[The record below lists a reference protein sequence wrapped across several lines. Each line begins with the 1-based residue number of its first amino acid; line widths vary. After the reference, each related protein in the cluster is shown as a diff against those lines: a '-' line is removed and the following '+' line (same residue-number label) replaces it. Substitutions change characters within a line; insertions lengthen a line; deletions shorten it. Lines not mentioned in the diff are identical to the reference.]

1 LDSFPTTWTES
12 YKITSFLVNIRGHA
26 GLHTILSL
34 IQDVGWMH
42 ARELKIKLPSHMGW
56 VFTRQK
62 LVMSQW
68 PSWNESVTL
77 RTWLRPPS
85 PEGFL
90 YRDYE
95 IFLDDTKIGD
105 CTSTF
110 TVMDRQSRK
119 IASQDWSQYSNIWHK
134 NSPIHYLPAKV
145 TIPAEMND
153 LTQFEVRNSDIDSN
167 HHVNNTKYAQWILD
181 AIPMDLLRE
190 GVDLHEYEV
199 NFLSECRLGDLITL
213 QSTSVTDSMTPLT
226 PARTTVTFA
235 GVREKDKKRVFSAQL
250 NVTYHTANKN
260 QP

>member
-1 LDSFPTTWTES
+1 
-12 YKITSFLVNIRGHA
+12 
-26 GLHTILSL
+26 
-34 IQDVGWMH
+34 MH
-42 ARELKIKLPSHMGW
+42 ARELKIKLPAHMGW

-68 PSWNESVTL
+68 PTWNESVTL

-95 IFLDDTKIGD
+95 IFLGENKIGD

-110 TVMDRQSRK
+110 TVMDRKSRK
-119 IASQDWSQYSNIWHK
+119 IAAQDWSQYSQIWRHD
-134 NSPIHYLPAKV
+134 SPIHYLPAKV
-145 TIPAEMND
+145 VVPQEMSE
-153 LTQFEVRNSDIDSN
+153 LTHFEVRNSDIDSN

-213 QSTSVTDSMTPLT
+213 QSTSEPENTMLDSDSSETI
-226 PARTTVTFA
+226 VTFA
-235 GVREKDKKRVFSAQL
+235 GLRDKDQKRVFSAKL
-250 NVTYHTANKN
+250 KVSYHTPH
-260 QP
+260 QIRL